1 MTDLVVQTD
10 RENLSAKFNL
20 TPFVT
25 DWEAARRAF
34 VTCIADAFREP
45 LNPRPEDFSTA
56 SPTELGE
63 TWCKYRMFGGASTIV
78 LQADSVAITFSN
90 IVRADY
96 ALIGEILRRAVETL
110 LPKIGGYN
118 EHSYNVSTS
127 QHVAAVNGR
136 ADQYLAGHA
145 SAKHK
150 SAARATE
157 MEYHPCIAF
166 SLKTSDGFR
175 VLRRTIEQSEVLEN
189 GLFIADHVFVRKPEL
204 TKFEDELE
212 WMVRLSNTA
221 DRVAGLKEQEDDD
234 DDATRA

>member
-1 MTDLVVQTD
+1 MTDLVVKTD

-20 TPFVT
+20 SPFVT
-25 DWEAARRAF
+25 DWDAARRTF

-63 TWCKYRMFGGASTIV
+63 AWCKYRMFGGASTIV
-78 LQADSVAITFSN
+78 LRADSIAITFSN
-90 IVRADY
+90 IVRTDY
-96 ALIGEILRRAVETL
+96 GLIGEILRRAVETL

-118 EHSYNVSTS
+118 EHSYHVSTS
-127 QHVAAVNGR
+127 QHVAPVNGR
-136 ADQYLAGHA
+136 VDGYLSSHAG
-145 SAKHK
+145 AKIK
-150 SAARATE
+150 SAASETE
-157 MEYHPCIAF
+157 MKFQPCIAF

-189 GLFIADHVFVRKPEL
+189 GLFIADHVFVRRPEL
-204 TKFEDELE
+204 TKFDDELQ
-212 WMVRLSNTA
+212 WMVRLSSTA

-234 DDATRA
+234 DDATRT